1 MEETK
6 KNIDEKFCFECGQII
21 KAKAEICPKC
31 GVRSEIVLDLSHTKD
46 RTQIHY
52 CPNDNC
58 KYEFVMQYDE
68 DFENGSL
75 L

>member
-1 MEETK
+1 MVDFSEVFFYSHQPT
-6 KNIDEKFCFECGQII
+6 N
-21 KAKAEICPKC
+21 CPKC

-58 KYEFVMQYDE
+58 KYEFVMQYVE